1 MQTTQI
7 IGHVMVPKEYK
18 VFLEDGTL
26 DLVKTTK
33 AAIQMVRSGNRGDA
47 QFDVLHQW
55 QWDET
60 EPESSDIEASNRVL
74 QCYTEM
80 VRSID
85 GDPIHV
91 HAVSTKGDSPMII
104 AMSAEYEDGTAHIV
118 SYSGRM

>member
-18 VFLEDGTL
+18 VFFEDGTL
-26 DLVKTTK
+26 DSVKTTK
-33 AAIQMVRSGNRGDA
+33 KAIQLVRNGSRDV

-55 QWDET
+55 QWNDT
-60 EPESSDIEASNRVL
+60 EPESSDLDAANLVL
-74 QCYTEM
+74 QEYTKM
-80 VRSID
+80 VRSINS
-85 GDPIHV
+85 DPIHV
-91 HAVSTKGDSPMII
+91 HAVSQRGDSPMLI